1 VRILAEPIDAIVIF
15 KGKNKPRPFKFR
27 YCDGDDVIHE
37 IKIDKIIQ
45 EEETKIAGI
54 KAFIY
59 RCQSEI
65 DGSIKVYELK
75 YRVAECRWELY
86 KM

>member
-1 VRILAEPIDAIVIF
+1 MKILAEPIDAIVIF
-15 KGKNKPRPFKFR
+15 KGKNKPKPFKFKYR
-27 YCDGDDVIHE
+27 DNNEVIHE
-37 IKIDKIIQ
+37 IRIDKILQ

-65 DGSIKVYELK
+65 DGVIKVYELK
-75 YRVAECRWELY
+75 YRIDECKWELY

>member
-1 VRILAEPIDAIVIF
+1 MRILAEPIDAIVIF
-15 KGKNKPRPFKFR
+15 KGKNRPKPFKFK
-27 YCDGDDVIHE
+27 YCDNDGMIHE

-59 RCQSEI
+59 RCQSQIGGE
-65 DGSIKVYELK
+65 IKVYELK
-75 YRVAECRWELY
+75 YRIDECRWELY